1 MITEQILLL
10 DEATSALDNESEL
23 MVQET
28 IDGLQRTSQLTT
40 ISIAHRLS
48 TIRNSDIIFVMKSGC
63 LVEQGT
69 HEKLIGKPQ
78 GVYTFLVAAQ
88 QAAASEAN
96 KGGRPSLLRQESTA
110 SSSVASHGGPEAG
123 EQSKLVDTRTEK
135 EIERERIDAIAKAYK
150 VPWRR
155 IFALSKPECGFYIPA
170 LLGAA
175 VFGSV
180 MPSEGFLLARSMR
193 SFYETDLDDMMDG
206 VILASIGYVILAVS
220 SLLGAFT
227 QIGGFAFIGEHLTK
241 RVRIL
246 CFTKFLE
253 QDMAFF
259 DDSKHSPGRLTA
271 ALATYALRMNAISGV
286 QLGAYC
292 QFAASLIAG
301 LIIAFFGSWKLTL
314 VMLAMLPLMAG
325 AGGIQMAVSIGMDKN
340 KSADSMAA
348 NQVASDTVQ
357 NIRTIRALVSEQWT
371 RNLFQDLL
379 QRSVPHQARTSSWA
393 ALWYGISQGI
403 LFFSVALG
411 FWYGS
416 KLVQDEGL
424 TFDKMIQSL
433 MGVFLSALAAG
444 QALAFV
450 GDINEA
456 KAAAHDIF
464 ELLDSESS
472 ITPSSDVGRKFS
484 VWGPHVTAAPAP
496 VNITFKN
503 VQFTY
508 PHRPGAQVGHIFSL
522 AR

>member
-1 MITEQILLL
+1 
-10 DEATSALDNESEL
+10 
-23 MVQET
+23 
-28 IDGLQRTSQLTT
+28 
-40 ISIAHRLS
+40 
-48 TIRNSDIIFVMKSGC
+48 
-63 LVEQGT
+63 
-69 HEKLIGKPQ
+69 
-78 GVYTFLVAAQ
+78 
-88 QAAASEAN
+88 
-96 KGGRPSLLRQESTA
+96 
-110 SSSVASHGGPEAG
+110 
-123 EQSKLVDTRTEK
+123 
-135 EIERERIDAIAKAYK
+135 
-150 VPWRR
+150 
-155 IFALSKPECGFYIPA
+155 
-170 LLGAA
+170 
-175 VFGSV
+175 
-180 MPSEGFLLARSMR
+180 
-193 SFYETDLDDMMDG
+193 
-206 VILASIGYVILAVS
+206 
-220 SLLGAFT
+220 
-227 QIGGFAFIGEHLTK
+227 
-241 RVRIL
+241 
-246 CFTKFLE
+246 
-253 QDMAFF
+253 DMAFF

-325 AGGIQMAVSIGMDKN
+325 AGGIQMAVSIGLDKN
-340 KSADSMAA
+340 KSADSLAA

-357 NIRTIRALVSEQWT
+357 NIKTICALVSEQWT

-472 ITPSSDVGRKFS
+472 INPSSDVGRKYS
-484 VWGPHVTAAPAP
+484 VWGPHVS
-496 VNITFKN
+496 FLD
-503 VQFTY
+503 Y
-508 PHRPGAQVGHIFSL
+508 L
-522 AR
+522 